1 MAYDNPIAETD
12 DSIWESKTYLVSFG
26 RIISMTDGLEA
37 MRQAIEKAL
46 KTPRF
51 STAYYT
57 AQYGSDLDTLIGKSM
72 DYVISDLER
81 VIREALDDE
90 RILDVVVSEPEQ
102 IDKSSLKVDVLV
114 STIFGTVQT
123 ETEVSTS

>member
-1 MAYDNPIAETD
+1 
-12 DSIWESKTYLVSFG
+12 
-26 RIISMTDGLEA
+26 
-37 MRQAIEKAL
+37 
-46 KTPRF
+46 
-51 STAYYT
+51 
-57 AQYGSDLDTLIGKSM
+57 M